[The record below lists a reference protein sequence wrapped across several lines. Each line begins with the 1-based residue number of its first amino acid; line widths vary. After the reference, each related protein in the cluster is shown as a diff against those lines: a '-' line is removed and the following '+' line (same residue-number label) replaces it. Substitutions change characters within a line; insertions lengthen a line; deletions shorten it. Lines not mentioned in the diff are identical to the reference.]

1 MSNDNLKKR
10 HRDERRFKAYGLI
23 SLIAAAS
30 MIAIFIGS
38 MVYKSIPAFN
48 NYTLNLE
55 IDMSNQSSN
64 SMIEDINYR
73 GLLRDSLF
81 SLFPEIE
88 DRSEKRKLS
97 KLISSSSSYDL
108 QDFIIENPS

>member
-1 MSNDNLKKR
+1 MSNDNFKKR

-30 MIAIFIGS
+30 MLAIIIGS

-55 IDMSNQSSN
+55 IDMSN
-64 SMIEDINYR
+64 
-73 GLLRDSLF
+73 
-81 SLFPEIE
+81 
-88 DRSEKRKLS
+88 LS
-97 KLISSSSSYDL
+97 PLDKV
-108 QDFIIENPS
+108 E